1 MGGSASKNVSTMTVN
16 AFSKQSVKNIN
27 STDSSAQQNMGI
39 FVDHTGGDVDIGN
52 ITNKQ
57 RTNVSAKGMLQ
68 SFSSQSAQQDMTQ
81 KLQQTAKS
89 MTSGI
94 NLGNFSSAGNEMNT
108 YMNASVD
115 LSSDIENSCA
125 ASSDQTLSVNV
136 SDTKGNVKIHDIS
149 NDQASKVFGQCIGK
163 YVTNQ
168 SSIQKLKQAAS
179 QTATA
184 TTKGFSL
191 FSLIFLLIL
200 VFILIPMFFVG
211 SMIKLIIMVLLVIGC
226 IAGIVIGTR
235 MIIQYRTG
243 KEETMVSYGFSKLI
257 TPDNGQVRCNA
268 VKLNSST
275 AYKSPH
281 EAETACKA
289 NKDAVAY
296 DWHGLKLA
304 DDGSW
309 TKMKTP
315 VTTFYKSIDNTI
327 CKHMTD
333 DSEKDNMKLVRMPK
347 MKTLKSTDTKPV
359 ISANGEYRQGD
370 CCIETDTAT
379 LFKAFDNSNGT
390 FSWEQKKMFVTKRKS
405 NDKKSD
411 DYKTMINGFDSSK
424 NTFTY
429 LDYSVDDPKDSDGKD
444 GDVEVKFAG
453 KDKPYLNMYKKEK
466 GTWKP
471 SSLTVPGYAP
481 NVPADSNGITM
492 FNASG
497 YKRISNKYSKGHQT
511 TGIALLSGSIIIG
524 LIGGLVMY
532 AGRGKKGGNKVKV
545 NMATMLGAQPRQS
558 QMVQQPPL
566 VQRQMTQQPRQPRQS
581 QMVQQP
587 PLTQQ

>member
-1 MGGSASKNVSTMTVN
+1 MGGSSSKNVSNMTVN

-27 STDSSAQQNMGI
+27 STDSSAQQSMNI
-39 FVDHTGGDVDIGN
+39 FVNHTGGDVDIGN

-57 RTNVSAKGMLQ
+57 RASVSAKGMLK

-94 NLGNFSSAGNEMNT
+94 NLGNFSKAGNEMNT

-115 LSSDIENSCA
+115 LSTDIENSCA

-149 NDQASKVFGQCIGK
+149 NDQAAKVFGQCIGN
-163 YVTNQ
+163 YISNQ
-168 SSIQKLKQAAS
+168 SSLQKLDQAAS
-179 QTATA
+179 QTASA
-184 TTKGFSL
+184 TTKGITGFGL
-191 FSLIFLLIL
+191 AMIALILLLI
-200 VFILIPMFFVG
+200 ILAPILFPLFVAG
-211 SMIKLIIMVLLVIGC
+211 GILRMLLPILLIVGC
-226 IAGIVIGTR
+226 IAGIAYGSY
-235 MIIQYRTG
+235 MIYQYRTG
-243 KEETMVSYGFSKLI
+243 KTETMVSYGFSKLI
-257 TPDNGQVRCNA
+257 TPDNAPVRCNA
-268 VKLNSST
+268 VKLSSST
-275 AYKSPH
+275 EYKSPH
-281 EAETACKA
+281 EAEAACNA

-327 CKHMTD
+327 CDHMTD
-333 DSEKDNMKLVRMPK
+333 DDQKDMTNLVRMPK
-347 MKTLKSTDTKPV
+347 IKTLKSTDTKPT

-370 CCIETDTAT
+370 CCIETDTAI
-379 LFKAFDNSNGT
+379 LFKAFSNGNGT
-390 FSWEQKKMFVTKRKS
+390 FSWKQKKMFVTKRKS
-405 NDKKSD
+405 NHKTSE
-411 DYKTMINGFDSSK
+411 DYNTMINGFDGSK

-429 LDYSVDDPKDSDGKD
+429 LDFSVSDPKDSDGKD

-453 KDKPYLNMYKKEK
+453 KDKPYFNLYTKDK
-466 GTWKP
+466 GKWT
-471 SSLTVPGYAP
+471 SYTLTVPGNAP
-481 NVPADSNGITM
+481 NVPADSNGITI

-497 YKRISNKYSKGHQT
+497 YKKIDNKYKKSHET
-511 TGIALLSGSIIIG
+511 WGIGLLSGSIIIG

-532 AGRGKKGGNKVKV
+532 ASRGKKGGNKVKI
-545 NMATMLGAQPRQS
+545 NMATMLGAQPQQS
-558 QMVQQPPL
+558 P
-566 VQRQMTQQPRQPRQS
+566 MTQQR
-581 QMVQQP
+581 QQP
-587 PLTQQ
+587 Q